1 MLETIFKII
10 AKQVLIIKKR
20 KPLNIYKCNQRAR
33 VIVKLV

>member
-10 AKQVLIIKKR
+10 TKQVLIIKKR
-20 KPLNIYKCNQRAR
+20 RPLNIYKCSQQAR